1 MQEVQPS
8 RSYLPAWISKP
19 LQRSRLPS
27 YESEIG
33 SSALPSPNLDNT
45 IHGSL
50 HGGNSFADKRWQ
62 TSAQAAQP
70 ARREPAP
77 PSLRVLGSSHSWN
90 GRQVGPLPRN
100 LPSPLCDPHSTPST
114 AIFQLCYVSLSLHTL
129 HAIPI
134 FFILQHLGWRKS
146 AKQGSIGGRQLIDGD
161 LKVTASEQ
169 LFCAGGERSA

>member
-1 MQEVQPS
+1 MDDLTHLELFMQEVRLQEVQPS

-33 SSALPSPNLDNT
+33 SLALPSPNLDNT

-100 LPSPLCDPHSTPST
+100 LSSPLRKPCCTPST
-114 AIFQLCYVSLSLHTL
+114 STVQLCYVSLSLHTL
-129 HAIPI
+129 HAISVPS
-134 FFILQHLGWRKS
+134 FSTPGMVQFSKARCDWWP
-146 AKQGSIGGRQLIDGD
+146 
-161 LKVTASEQ
+161 VTH
-169 LFCAGGERSA
+169 